1 MLLKNISLI
10 IAISFVFIL
19 CKNDASNETL
29 FSSIDGK
36 EHTEILEGKNSVN
49 KNTLLVLYNRSDEV
63 DLLTRIYISDS
74 LSCSDSI
81 WQKHYLNA
89 IFKICNDLNHDEKKY
104 VGPNLFYYFLHH
116 PKSFYGQ
123 LNDLPIYESD
133 CVLNLIGQ
141 EIKYNTQKEEITL
154 ISIKNLVFSNC
165 ISCSEAQIS
174 SLNQYID
181 LADKMFYE

>member
-1 MLLKNISLI
+1 VFLKNISLI
-10 IAISFVFIL
+10 IATSFVFIL
-19 CKNDASNETL
+19 CTNDATNETL

-36 EHTEILEGKNSVN
+36 EHAEILDGKNSVN

-81 WQKHYLNA
+81 WQKHYLHA
-89 IFKICNDLNHDEKKY
+89 IFKICIELNHEEKKY

-116 PKSFYGQ
+116 PESFYMQ
-123 LNDLPIYESD
+123 LNELTIDESD
-133 CVLNLIGQ
+133 CILNLIGQ
-141 EIKYNTQKEEITL
+141 EIKYNIEKGEITL
-154 ISIKNLVFSNC
+154 ISIKNLAFSNC
-165 ISCSEAQIS
+165 ISCSESQFF
-174 SLNQYID
+174 SLGKYIE